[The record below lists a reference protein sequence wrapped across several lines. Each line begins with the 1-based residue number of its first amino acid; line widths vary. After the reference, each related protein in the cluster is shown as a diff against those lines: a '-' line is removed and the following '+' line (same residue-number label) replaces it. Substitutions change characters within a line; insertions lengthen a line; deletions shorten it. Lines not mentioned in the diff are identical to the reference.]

1 MHTITRGEGVR
12 KNSGA
17 QSRSIDHTSLLHFR
31 LRKIELWRKIFPSRE
46 EGKIGLFP
54 PSLCLSLYLILFFFF
69 DLFSIYLTI
78 SLLAIFILYRGL
90 EEGRRYFGMEN
101 LMVIFIMERIY
112 FLIDI
117 IRDLSSL
124 VIILSRE
131 DLYHYVMQNVY
142 DYNFKEKE
150 REYLIG
156 KSN

>member
-1 MHTITRGEGVR
+1 MHTITRGGVR

-31 LRKIELWRKIFPSRE
+31 LRKIEPWWKIFPSRE

-150 REYLIG
+150 RECLIG

>member
-1 MHTITRGEGVR
+1 MVW
-12 KNSGA
+12 K
-17 QSRSIDHTSLLHFR
+17 
-31 LRKIELWRKIFPSRE
+31 KE
-46 EGKIGLFP
+46 EGI
-54 PSLCLSLYLILFFFF
+54 
-69 DLFSIYLTI
+69 
-78 SLLAIFILYRGL
+78 
-90 EEGRRYFGMEN
+90 FGMEN

-150 REYLIG
+150 RECFIG

>member
-78 SLLAIFILYRGL
+78 SLLAIFILYHGL

-150 REYLIG
+150 RECLIG